1 MDPSQNHDSVSLICL
16 VTRRRYKFPQHLCCL
31 RNWKGKGKKRLEVVV
46 TPSSLSPEQ
55 RGGALGENRGD
66 RRHPALLRGQQ
77 AASKC
82 RQPENM
88 VWRALGS
95 QECFNGDIFNS
106 LCTRR
111 TPLLMACTKANP
123 ALTYNLPNPSCLSLL
138 AGCCH
143 DHHLPARG
151 GEEVVTRQ
159 SQSWKGSQHYPS
171 LMGSCNVQTW
181 AAEQRGESSPCSL
194 PMQLWKRKMDIK
206 EDGYEGRG
214 GKERT
219 YVLDSTPI

>member
-151 GEEVVTRQ
+151 GRSGDEAEPEL
-159 SQSWKGSQHYPS
+159 KGLPALPQPHGQ
-171 LMGSCNVQTW
+171 LQRADMGSRTERGILPLLPPH
-181 AAEQRGESSPCSL
+181 AAMKEENGYKRG
-194 PMQLWKRKMDIK
+194 WI
-206 EDGYEGRG
+206 
-214 GKERT
+214 
-219 YVLDSTPI
+219 